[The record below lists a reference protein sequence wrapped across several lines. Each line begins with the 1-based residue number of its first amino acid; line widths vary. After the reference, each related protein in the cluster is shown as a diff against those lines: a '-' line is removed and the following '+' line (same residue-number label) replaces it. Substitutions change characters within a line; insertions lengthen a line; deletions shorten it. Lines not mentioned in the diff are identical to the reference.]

1 MGCTRSLLNLYI
13 LWTII
18 GNSFLLT
25 FLETG
30 GCFGKGTEIPLGNI
44 SSFSLNV
51 TTLMRD
57 FKTEN
62 YKFYLYV
69 FRNDEVVSIGEQ
81 ELKVVGE
88 ETPKFFINCIS
99 NCGFRITISEDIE
112 VSASCSNC
120 ANQVVSYRWDV
131 IPRTAMQ
138 FIQLIGS
145 DKELVRIK
153 FLPNAISLMGSHSAN
168 SSDPMEA
175 MLAKYS
181 KVQNE
186 YYLSVIGK
194 H

>member
-1 MGCTRSLLNLYI
+1 MFCSMYGHSLENLFKYLI
-13 LWTII
+13 V
-18 GNSFLLT
+18 LLT

-30 GCFGKGTEIPLGNI
+30 GCFGKGSEILLGNV

-57 FKTEN
+57 YKTEN

-69 FRNDEVVSIGEQ
+69 LRHDEVVSIGSQ
-81 ELKVVGE
+81 ELKVVGDE
-88 ETPKFFINCIS
+88 APKFFINCIS
-99 NCGFRITISEDIE
+99 NCGFRITINKDIE
-112 VSASCSNC
+112 VDASCSNC
-120 ANQVVSYRWDV
+120 ANQIVSYRWEV
-131 IPRTAMQ
+131 IPRAALQ
-138 FIQLIGS
+138 FVELIGS
-145 DKELVRIK
+145 DQQLVRIR
-153 FLPNAISLMGSHSAN
+153 FLPNAISLLGNHSAN

-186 YYLSVIGK
+186 YYLNVIGK